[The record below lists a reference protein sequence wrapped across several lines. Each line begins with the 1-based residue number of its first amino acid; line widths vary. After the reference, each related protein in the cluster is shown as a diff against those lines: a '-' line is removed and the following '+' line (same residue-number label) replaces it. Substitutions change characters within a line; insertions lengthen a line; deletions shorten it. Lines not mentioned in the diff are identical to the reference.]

1 MMLMKL
7 RAKCAPKQWNSL
19 PNSAGHSAP
28 PYLEK
33 GLCGGKRALTLPR
46 HMLQEIDKVWDLFF
60 FSKMLF

>member
-33 GLCGGKRALTLPR
+33 DLCGGKRALALPR
-46 HMLQEIDKVWDLFF
+46 GMLQGINKVWDLFF
-60 FSKMLF
+60 FFKMLF